1 MDYIRQILEFTPANR
16 QEKNDKRVILDYID
30 RFPDILHRN
39 NEFAHITSSGF
50 IMNPA
55 LDKVLMVHHN
65 IRQTW
70 SWTGGHVDGETDFLL
85 VALREARE
93 ETGVCRLIPLAQA
106 IVSLDILPVR
116 GHVRKGK
123 YVCTHL
129 HLSVAYLL
137 TAGEEEELTV
147 NHDETSGVQWF
158 GVDAFNEDNFS
169 SHDVYLYGKLIERA
183 KSLGL
188 PTIAAP

>member
-1 MDYIRQILEFTPANR
+1 MDYIRQILEFTPGNR

-30 RFPDILHRN
+30 RFPDILYRE

-70 SWTGGHVDGETDFLL
+70 SWTGGHVDGETDFLQ

-93 ETGVCRLIPLAQA
+93 ETGVCRLTPLTQA

-137 TAGEEEELTV
+137 TAAEEEELTV
-147 NHDETSGVQWF
+147 NYDETSGVQWF
-158 GVDAFNEDNFS
+158 RVNVFNEDNFS

-188 PTIAAP
+188 STKAAP